1 MNAITIAAIVVV
13 AIVAVLLLMRRDR
26 PRRIGGGDGGPDRTP
41 APPRPHEGAPG
52 IRHNPALSNLT
63 EADRAE
69 IAQEIASGK
78 KISAI
83 KLVREKTG
91 MGLKEAKEFVED
103 FTSDGRH

>member
-1 MNAITIAAIVVV
+1 MNAITITAVAVVV
-13 AIVAVLLLMRRDR
+13 IIGILLLLRRDR
-26 PRRIGGGDGGPDRTP
+26 PRRIGGGPDDPP
-41 APPRPHEGAPG
+41 APQPPREPPPG
-52 IRHNPALSNLT
+52 ISQDPALRHLS

-69 IAQEIASGK
+69 IAREIASGK

-103 FTSDGRH
+103 FVSGGAG

>member
-1 MNAITIAAIVVV
+1 MNEITIAGIIVV
-13 AIVAVLLLMRRDR
+13 AIVALVLVMRRGR
-26 PRRIGGGDGGPDRTP
+26 PRRIGGGPERTP
-41 APPRPHEGAPG
+41 APAPPRAPAPS
-52 IRHNPALSNLT
+52 IPQDPALRHLS

-83 KLVREKTG
+83 KLVRAKTG

-103 FTSDGRH
+103 FISRGGR